1 LDDNKRVIT
10 SPDID
15 HVAAAFRESA
25 RNFEALTAE
34 AGAVVA
40 AARMIVEALRGGG
53 KAIFC
58 GNGGSAADSQHLAAE
73 LMGRYLKDREPLAAV
88 ALTTDSSA
96 LTAIGNDYAFDE
108 IFARQL
114 RGLGRK
120 GDVLIGI
127 STSGNSRNVLAAF
140 EAAKARGIATI
151 ALTGAAGG
159 AMRGLA
165 DLCIAVPSSDTPRVQ
180 EMHIAVGHM
189 ICDLVERA
197 F

>member
-1 LDDNKRVIT
+1 MDAKHAMSDADR
-10 SPDID
+10 
-15 HVAAAFRESA
+15 VAAAFRESA
-25 RNFEALTAE
+25 RNFEALSGE
-34 AGAVVA
+34 AGAVVEA
-40 AARMIVEALRGGG
+40 AHRIVAALRGGG

-73 LMGRYLKDREPLAAV
+73 LMGRYLKDREPLPAI

-120 GDVLIGI
+120 GDVLVGI
-127 STSGNSRNVLAAF
+127 STSGNSRNVVAAF
-140 EAAKARGIATI
+140 EAAKARGIVTI

-180 EMHIAVGHM
+180 EMHIAIGHM

>member
-1 LDDNKRVIT
+1 LDNGKTVMTDADR
-10 SPDID
+10 
-15 HVAAAFRESA
+15 VAAAFRESA
-25 RNFEALTAE
+25 RNFEALTKNADDV
-34 AGAVVA
+34 AA
-40 AARMIVEALRGGG
+40 AARMIVAAMKGGG

-73 LMGRYLKDREPLAAV
+73 LMGRYLKEREPLPAV

-114 RGLGRK
+114 RGLGKK

-127 STSGNSRNVLAAF
+127 STSGNSRNVVAAI
-140 EAAKARGIATI
+140 ETARARGIASI

-159 AMRGLA
+159 AMRALA
-165 DLCIAVPSSDTPRVQ
+165 DLCIAVPSKDTPRIQ
-180 EMHIAVGHM
+180 EMHIAIGHM

>member
-1 LDDNKRVIT
+1 MDAKQET
-10 SPDID
+10 SDAD
-15 HVAAAFRESA
+15 RVAAAFRESA
-25 RNFEALTAE
+25 RNFETLTGQ
-34 AGAVVA
+34 AGAVAEA
-40 AARMIVEALRGGG
+40 AHLITASLRGGG

-127 STSGNSRNVLAAF
+127 STSGNSRNVVAAF

-180 EMHIAVGHM
+180 EMHIAIGHM

>member
-1 LDDNKRVIT
+1 MENGKSVASDADRVT
-10 SPDID
+10 
-15 HVAAAFRESA
+15 AAFRESA
-25 RNFEALTAE
+25 RNFETLTKE
-34 AGAVVA
+34 AGAVA
-40 AARMIVEALRGGG
+40 EAARMIVAAIRGGG

-73 LMGRYLKDREPLAAV
+73 LMGRYLKEREPLPAV

-127 STSGNSRNVLAAF
+127 STSGNSRNVVAAL
-140 EAAKARGIATI
+140 ETAKARGIATI
-151 ALTGAAGG
+151 ALTGSAGG

-180 EMHIAVGHM
+180 EMHIAIGHM

>member
-1 LDDNKRVIT
+1 MDRGDQQSKSEADR
-10 SPDID
+10 
-15 HVAAAFRESA
+15 VAAAFRESA
-25 RNFEALTAE
+25 RNFDVLAGQAE
-34 AGAVVA
+34 SVAA
-40 AARMIVEALRGGG
+40 AARMIVAALKGGG

-73 LMGRYLKDREPLAAV
+73 LMGRYLKEREPLPAL

-108 IFARQL
+108 IFSRQL
-114 RGLGRK
+114 RGLGKK
-120 GDVLIGI
+120 GDVLIAI
-127 STSGNSRNVLAAF
+127 STSGNSRNVVAAL
-140 EAAKARGIATI
+140 EAARARGIATI

-159 AMRGLA
+159 AMQRLA
-165 DLCIAVPSSDTPRVQ
+165 DLCIAAPSTETPRVQ
-180 EMHIAVGHM
+180 EMHIAIGHM

>member
-1 LDDNKRVIT
+1 MDKHQTVMSDADRA
-10 SPDID
+10 
-15 HVAAAFRESA
+15 AAAFRESA
-25 RNFEALTAE
+25 RNFEALAGQAE
-34 AGAVVA
+34 SVAA
-40 AARMIVEALRGGG
+40 AARMIVAALKGGG

-114 RGLGRK
+114 RGLGRQ
-120 GDVLIGI
+120 GDVLVGI
-127 STSGNSRNVLAAF
+127 STSGNSRNVVAAL
-140 EAAKARGIATI
+140 ETARARGIATI
-151 ALTGAAGG
+151 ALTGSAGG
-159 AMRGLA
+159 AMREAA
-165 DLCIAVPSSDTPRVQ
+165 DLCIAAPSSDTPRVQ
-180 EMHIAVGHM
+180 EMHIAIGHM